1 MNITNDNIVNI
12 INNNSNEEITCP
24 KCGSKAI
31 AHTDFVLTSNPP
43 KYNVDCPKCGR
54 IYMDCSEVNR
64 QIYKDPIE
72 ENIKNNLSLDI
83 RNDLR
88 GNKHLCLLFREEA
101 ISTINI
107 SEIWM
112 DMQNFSK

>member
-1 MNITNDNIVNI
+1 MTLGEIIKKDNLKEVI
-12 INNNSNEEITCP
+12 CP
-24 KCGSKAI
+24 RCGSKAI
-31 AHTDFVLTSNPP
+31 ADVGFVLTSYPP

-72 ENIKNNLSLDI
+72 ETIKNNLSLDI

-88 GNKHLCLLFREEA
+88 GNKHLCLLFGEEA

-112 DMQNFSK
+112 DMQNFNG